1 MIGFLVIV
9 CIFLS
14 MWFFKVKKNK
24 SLFKSILY
32 GFFVGVFISCAI
44 GMLCFGIRYAALSDE
59 EKQEMFVKDSLER
72 VKSDS
77 LENIKQRKYRAAHK
91 GTNIV
96 SAGIGFLKKNL
107 NDPESYEEVEA
118 NYSSLDSITCLYN
131 VYIKYRA
138 KNAFNAM
145 ILSEQNV
152 IVYYD
157 EKEQQAYAMGFHK

>member
-9 CIFLS
+9 CIFLCI
-14 MWFFKVKKNK
+14 WFFKAKKHK
-24 SLFKSILY
+24 SMFKSILY

-72 VKSDS
+72 VKRDS

-96 SAGIGFLKKNL
+96 SAGIVF
-107 NDPESYEEVEA
+107 
-118 NYSSLDSITCLYN
+118 LYN

-145 ILSEQNV
+145 VLSEQNV